1 MVEEDEETPVDEPT
15 PLLET
20 EEVGRVDLGRGERGE
35 GRREGVEMRT
45 TEARQYT

>member
-20 EEVGRVDLGRGERGE
+20 EEVGCVDLGRGERGRCIQLRQDNI
-35 GRREGVEMRT
+35 RRGI
-45 TEARQYT
+45 